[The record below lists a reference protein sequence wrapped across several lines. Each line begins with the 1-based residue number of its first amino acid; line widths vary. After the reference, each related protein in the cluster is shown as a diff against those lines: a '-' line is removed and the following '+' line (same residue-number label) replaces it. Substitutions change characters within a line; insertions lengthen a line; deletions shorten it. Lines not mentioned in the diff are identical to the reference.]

1 MAAAEVACRGRP
13 PKPEIDEVVVV
24 VGGERAAAGRVRRG
38 AGMRSWRCSLFNVPL
53 RCCISDNPV
62 ALPLT
67 VSRVFF
73 ARFYLESVYCLSTT
87 QRRGQ
92 AP

>member
-1 MAAAEVACRGRP
+1 MVESGGSGGGSLPWAAAQARDGRGGGGGG
-13 PKPEIDEVVVV
+13 
-24 VGGERAAAGRVRRG
+24 GGERAAAGRVRRG

-87 QRRGQ
+87 QR
-92 AP
+92 